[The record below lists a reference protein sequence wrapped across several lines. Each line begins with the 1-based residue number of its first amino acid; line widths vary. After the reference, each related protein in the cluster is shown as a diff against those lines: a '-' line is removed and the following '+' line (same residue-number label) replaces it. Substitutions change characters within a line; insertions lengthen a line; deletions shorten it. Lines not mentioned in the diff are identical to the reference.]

1 MDEPQQTRNRARAIP
16 SPQTNELETL
26 ARERDQRRAKSD
38 PTSTEGKNNFPDP
51 SGSMLDSANPDSR
64 DFFQDFSCTTVATRP
79 VTAACTIIS
88 KNYLSFA
95 RTLAD
100 SLRKF
105 HPDVPLFVLLV
116 DRVDGYFKPENER
129 FYLVG
134 LNDLDIPNLS
144 GFCFKYTI
152 LELNTAVKPYFL
164 KYLFQRHGITKLL
177 YFDPDILILENLSL
191 LFELLKTHAIV
202 LTPHLTAPIEDHFS
216 PGELEILR
224 AGTYNLGF
232 IGVSNTTVA
241 ENFIEW
247 WEKRLY
253 DQCEMAPER
262 GMHVDQK
269 WIDLVPGLFDDV
281 YILREPGY
289 NVAYWNLHS
298 RRVHFEDDK
307 VRVNNQPCYFFH
319 FSGFDPLNISTIS
332 KHQDRFG
339 IDDVGAARRLFESY
353 RDLLLA
359 NQYRESR
366 RWPYAFDRF
375 GDGTI
380 ISDSARS
387 MYRAL
392 GSNGTEIQNPFFR
405 DSISGLLGPYRR
417 KLWRHQLYREFLSP
431 LERSLKPLLK
441 KTLGRNQHLWNK
453 LKHIR
458 RTLLD
463 AGPPIAAGRHQRI
476 GFSQLSR
483 DPGKPFGVNL
493 AGYFGSETGVGEAGR
508 GAARAVEES
517 GLPCVLNNVSDPGS
531 VNMESDSKTF
541 ADENPYRFNLIHVN
555 ADQVPVFANQMGS
568 SYFAGRYN
576 IGYWF
581 WEISRFPE
589 VWQSSFDYF
598 DELWVATGFVQDALA
613 RVSPIPVIRM
623 PVALSPE
630 LETSSTLQRADF
642 GISSELF
649 LFLFIFDFGSVMERK
664 NPLGLVQAFQSAFRP
679 HENTGLVI
687 KVVHSDQYPAEAAA
701 LRKACE
707 GSRVTIIDRLFGRLE
722 LNTLLSHCDSYV
734 SLHRSEGFGVTI
746 AEAMSMAKPVIVT
759 GYSGNMDFTTP
770 ANSLL
775 VKYRLAELEHD
786 YGPYQKGSV
795 WAEPDI
801 EHAAELMR
809 YVYEN
814 RKLALDIGQR
824 GKADVL
830 RMLNPEAVGKQLKD
844 RLIRVCWRTGH
855 KTS

>member
-1 MDEPQQTRNRARAIP
+1 MANQNPQ
-16 SPQTNELETL
+16 
-26 ARERDQRRAKSD
+26 
-38 PTSTEGKNNFPDP
+38 
-51 SGSMLDSANPDSR
+51 
-64 DFFQDFSCTTVATRP
+64 DFFQDFCSSPAQPRP
-79 VTAACTIIS
+79 GVAACTIIS

-116 DRVDGYFKPENER
+116 DRVDGYFNPENER

-134 LNDLDIPNLS
+134 LNDLNIPNLS

-164 KYLFQRHGITKLL
+164 KYLFRLHGITKLL
-177 YFDPDILILENLSL
+177 YFDPDILILENLSV

-202 LTPHLTAPIEDHFS
+202 LTPHLTAPIEDHLL

-241 ENFIEW
+241 ESFIEW
-247 WEKRLY
+247 WENRLY

-298 RRVHFEDDK
+298 RKIHFADGK
-307 VRVNNQPCYFFH
+307 ARVNGQPCYFFH
-319 FSGFDPLNISTIS
+319 FSGLDPINISAVS
-332 KHQDRFG
+332 KHQDRFD
-339 IDDVGAARRLFESY
+339 IDNVGAARRLFESY

-359 NQYRESR
+359 NQYKESR
-366 RWPYAFDRF
+366 RWPYAFDRLD
-375 GDGTI
+375 DGTR
-380 ISDSARS
+380 ISDLARS
-387 MYRAL
+387 IYLAL
-392 GSNGTEIQNPFFR
+392 SHEGKVPQNPFAKGSF
-405 DSISGLLGPYRR
+405 SSLFGPYERTLRR
-417 KLWRHQLYREFLSP
+417 RRLYREILIRS
-431 LERSLKPLLK
+431 ERSLKPLLK
-441 KTLGRNQHLWNK
+441 KTLGRNNRLWNQLRLIRQRL
-453 LKHIR
+453 LKPRPLFAGDRNPGISR
-458 RTLLD
+458 R
-463 AGPPIAAGRHQRI
+463 P
-476 GFSQLSR
+476 LSR
-483 DPGKPFGVNL
+483 NNANPFGVNL
-493 AGYFGSETGVGEAGR
+493 AGYFGSEKGVGEAGR
-508 GAARAVEES
+508 GAARAVAES
-517 GLPCVLNNVSDPGS
+517 GLPYVLNNVSDSGS
-531 VNMESDSKTF
+531 VNMESDSKKF
-541 ADENPYRFNLIHVN
+541 ANENPYHFNLIHVN
-555 ADQVPVFANQMGS
+555 ADQVPVFADQMGA

-589 VWQSSFDYF
+589 AWQSSFDYF

-630 LETSSTLQRADF
+630 LETSSHLQRADF
-642 GISSELF
+642 GISSDLF

-701 LRKACE
+701 LRKACA
-707 GSRVTIIDRLFGRLE
+707 GSRVTIIDRLFSRLE
-722 LNTLLSHCDSYV
+722 LNTLLSHCDCYV

-746 AEAMSMAKPVIVT
+746 AEAMSMAKPIIVT

-795 WAEPDI
+795 WAEPDL

-814 RKLALDIGQR
+814 RKSALEIGQR

-830 RMLNPEAVGKQLKD
+830 QMLHPEAVGKQLKD
-844 RLIRVCWRTGH
+844 RLVRVCARTGH
-855 KTS
+855 ETR